1 MARYTTTFN
10 KAKFFSADVANLAVG
25 AIKKIGEY
33 KVQAGEIL
41 TIGEGKYDTFPDALG
56 RIYGKLMDTN
66 ATTPAEITG
75 LLRFSIHSPQGR
87 PLKTMFEMH
96 TSKLNT
102 SAGDRRLQ
110 TPLSERIEELT
121 EDKKLV
127 IELIPETIGNGT
139 LDYETSVLLLD
150 VTIDEV

>member
-1 MARYTTTFN
+1 MPRYTTTFN
-10 KAKFFSADVANLAVG
+10 KAKFLSANVTGLEVG

-56 RIYGKLMDTN
+56 RIFGVLKDT
-66 ATTPAEITG
+66 ATTPVEITG

-102 SAGDRRLQ
+102 SATDRRLQ

-127 IELIPETIGNGT
+127 IEFIPETIGTGT
-139 LDYETSVLLLD
+139 LNYSASTLLLD